1 MADTVTPPPA
11 LSTRAGRFI
20 LLLVLA
26 VGFLDF
32 VDASIVNV
40 ALPTIRNELDF
51 TNQNLQWILSAY
63 LLTYGGLMLL
73 GGRLADLFGR
83 RRILVTGTLV
93 FLVSSMTAGLA
104 ENSELMVAS
113 RLVQGVGAALM
124 VPSAL
129 SVLTT
134 TFANPEDR
142 QKALGAWGALGGA
155 ASAVGVFL
163 GGVISDYLDWR
174 WVFFVNLPAGLLV
187 LIGVFKLIP
196 ADGPVRVQKLDLWG
210 AILITAGMLLLVYT
224 IVEAPEV
231 GWDDGQTI
239 GGFIGSAALI
249 LLFVMWESRQR
260 EPLFPLSI
268 LRVRG
273 LAAADVTMVVA
284 MAGFYAV
291 FLFVTLYMQQV
302 LQFSQMESGSAYLPP
317 TLGVVVSAGIGTGLI
332 GKVGTRPVIV
342 VGAILGAL
350 GFYVLSHI
358 PVDGEYLTDILPGL
372 MVMALGLG
380 LVLVGATTAAQAGV
394 PEEQAGLAGAM
405 VNSSMWLGGALGV
418 AILTAIATAETR
430 DRFAA
435 GQARPEA
442 LTGGFQ
448 DALLWAAIL
457 LSGAVLIAMRSP
469 NIRGHEAGALVE
481 TPGVVPEEMGDD
493 LAGEPPLDPVG
504 G

>member
-1 MADTVTPPPA
+1 MADTATPPSA
-11 LSTRAGRFI
+11 LGTRSGRFI

-83 RRILVTGTLV
+83 RRILVGGTLV
-93 FLVSSMTAGLA
+93 FLVASMTAGLA
-104 ENSELMVAS
+104 ETSELMVAS
-113 RLVQGVGAALM
+113 RLVQGVGAAMM
-124 VPSAL
+124 VPAAL

-134 TFANPEDR
+134 TFSSPEDR
-142 QKALGAWGALGGA
+142 QKAMGAWGALGGA

-174 WVFFVNLPAGLLV
+174 WVFFVNVPAGLLV
-187 LIGVFKLIP
+187 LIGILKLIP
-196 ADGPVRVQKLDLWG
+196 ADGPVRVQKLDLGG
-210 AILITAGMLLLVYT
+210 AVLITAGMLLLVYT
-224 IVEAPEV
+224 IVEAPDV
-231 GWDDGQTI
+231 GWGDRQTI
-239 GGFIGSAALI
+239 GGFVGAGALI
-249 LLFVMWESRQR
+249 LLFVLWEARQL

-273 LAAADVTMVVA
+273 LAAADITMVVA
-284 MAGFYAV
+284 MAGFYTV
-291 FLFVTLYMQQV
+291 FLIITLYMQQV
-302 LQFSQMESGSAYLPP
+302 LHFSQMRSGSAYLPA
-317 TLGVVVSAGIGTGLI
+317 TVGVVVSAGIGTGLI

-342 VGAILGAL
+342 VGAVLGAL
-350 GFYVLSHI
+350 GFFVLSHI
-358 PVDGEYLTDILPGL
+358 PADGTYVADLLPGL
-372 MVMALGLG
+372 MLMALGLG
-380 LVLVGATTAAQAGV
+380 LVLVGTTTAAQAGV

-405 VNSSMWLGGALGV
+405 VNSSMWLGGALGIAV
-418 AILTAIATAETR
+418 LTAIATSETR
-430 DRFAA
+430 DRFAG
-435 GQARPEA
+435 GQGEAEA

-457 LSGAVLIAMRSP
+457 LAGAVLIALRSP
-469 NIRGHEAGALVE
+469 NIRGHEAGGLVA
-481 TPGVVPEEMGDD
+481 TADAASD
-493 LAGEPPLDPVG
+493 PPLDPVAG
-504 G
+504 RD